1 MIMPQ
6 VTEGCIG
13 VAILRVKNK
22 LKCIDVYLLFGKH
35 YDFQKELN
43 ALEDKQKSKEN
54 RWFVVCQ
61 AIQRKVM
68 VLLLNTQTKN
78 QISPSTKYK
87 QITSNQCSVT

>member
-1 MIMPQ
+1 MSQ

-22 LKCIDVYLLFGKH
+22 LKCIDIYLLFGKH

-54 RWFVVCQ
+54 R
-61 AIQRKVM
+61 
-68 VLLLNTQTKN
+68 
-78 QISPSTKYK
+78 
-87 QITSNQCSVT
+87 